1 MPFLRFII
9 VFDQKTRFLSIS
21 EFFLLTKRSF
31 NESGLFFIRVREVF
45 WKILFQIFYGFYDFR
60 WLCKT
65 LRQTESSK
73 SPHEFN
79 PNTSPLK
86 RRMPNYQYI
95 KEFNFNKITFF
106 HLFLFFIGKMIRA
119 IDVDVATMSTNHRH
133 SYINLKRQYFLLDT
147 ILKKNNAYP
156 GLWSKELPELTES
169 LLNVLQH
176 FQKFFHTPSKASY
189 GQAYLHSYWWTKKKG
204 SNQFNQAAWNTVK
217 MVKLS
222 TRFSQLEGNKK

>member
-1 MPFLRFII
+1 MKWILQEKLNFSIAIAGFFFTPYDFFGKNQLKIFIFILIWAVLAKIMPFLRFII
-9 VFDQKTRFLSIS
+9 VFNQKTRFLSIS

-73 SPHEFN
+73 SPLEFN

-106 HLFLFFIGKMIRA
+106 HLFLFFIGKMTRA

-133 SYINLKRQYFLLDT
+133 SYINLKRHCNIIDW
-147 ILKKNNAYP
+147 IL
-156 GLWSKELPELTES
+156 
-169 LLNVLQH
+169 
-176 FQKFFHTPSKASY
+176 F
-189 GQAYLHSYWWTKKKG
+189 
-204 SNQFNQAAWNTVK
+204 
-217 MVKLS
+217 
-222 TRFSQLEGNKK
+222 